1 MKYLVDSH
9 SHTIVSGHAY
19 STRMEM
25 IQAAKTKGLE
35 ALALTEH
42 APKMPGTCHEFYFQN
57 YPGVPRTVDGLHI
70 FMGAELN
77 ILDELGT
84 VDLPDF
90 VLQSLDLAIAS
101 IHGPCYSTNS
111 EIIEKGSR
119 DLNTQAYLNVMKN
132 PYIHIIGHPDDGRF
146 PLDYERLVRGAK
158 ETHTLLEL
166 NNSSQRPEGFRVNT
180 EENAKVMLELCKKE
194 GVYIT
199 TGSDAHIDIDV
210 GGFSCIEKLVQEADF
225 PEELIATTS
234 YEKFSRLIR
243 QKG

>member
-1 MKYLVDSH
+1 
-9 SHTIVSGHAY
+9 
-19 STRMEM
+19 M

-57 YPGVPRTVDGLHI
+57 YPVVPRTVDGLHI

-90 VLQSLDLAIAS
+90 VLQSLDLAIGS

-119 DLNTQAYLNVMKN
+119 DLNTQA
-132 PYIHIIGHPDDGRF
+132 
-146 PLDYERLVRGAK
+146 
-158 ETHTLLEL
+158 
-166 NNSSQRPEGFRVNT
+166 
-180 EENAKVMLELCKKE
+180 
-194 GVYIT
+194 
-199 TGSDAHIDIDV
+199 
-210 GGFSCIEKLVQEADF
+210 
-225 PEELIATTS
+225 
-234 YEKFSRLIR
+234 
-243 QKG
+243 

>member
-1 MKYLVDSH
+1 
-9 SHTIVSGHAY
+9 
-19 STRMEM
+19 M

-57 YPGVPRTVDGLHI
+57 YPVVPRTVDGLHI

-101 IHGPCYSTNS
+101 IHGPYSTNS

-180 EENAKVMLELCKKE
+180 EERKSN
-194 GVYIT
+194 
-199 TGSDAHIDIDV
+199 V
-210 GGFSCIEKLVQEADF
+210 GAL
-225 PEELIATTS
+225 
-234 YEKFSRLIR
+234 
-243 QKG
+243 

>member
-57 YPGVPRTVDGLHI
+57 YPVVPRTVDGLHI

-111 EIIEKGSR
+111 EITEKGSR
-119 DLNTQAYLNVMKN
+119 DLNTQAYLNPMKN
-132 PYIHIIGHPDDGRF
+132 PSIHIIGHPDDGRF
-146 PLDYERLVRGAK
+146 PVDYERLVRGAK
-158 ETHTLLEL
+158 ETHTPLEL

-210 GGFSCIEKLVQEADF
+210 GGFSCIEKLIQEADF